1 MNIEWRKNIERKNPI
16 IYEKKENLSH
26 KYQVRKRKKKEK
38 KRKVGKRKEEKE
50 ERKGLR
56 EMNSGVNASLR
67 FAFTS
72 KVERGAFYNRKQV
85 RKNQKGKS

>member
-1 MNIEWRKNIERKNPI
+1 MNIEWRKREKRKSPI
-16 IYEKKENLSH
+16 IKEKKENLSH

-56 EMNSGVNASLR
+56 EI
-67 FAFTS
+67 
-72 KVERGAFYNRKQV
+72 E
-85 RKNQKGKS
+85 